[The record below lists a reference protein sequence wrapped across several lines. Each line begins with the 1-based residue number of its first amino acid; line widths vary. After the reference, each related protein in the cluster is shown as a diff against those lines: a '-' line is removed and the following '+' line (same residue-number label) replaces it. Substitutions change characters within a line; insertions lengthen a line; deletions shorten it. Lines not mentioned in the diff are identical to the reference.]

1 MNKINNEKPEI
12 TTTAMS
18 IMSVCKLLTKT
29 VVSDLHVYIT
39 TRKFKQEEK
48 KKGDTTLDE

>member
-1 MNKINNEKPEI
+1 
-12 TTTAMS
+12 MS

-39 TRKFKQEEK
+39 TRKFKQEENK
-48 KKGDTTLDE
+48 KKIGDTTLDE